1 MFRRGERRVPP
12 ETPASAPAAVA
23 AAPIGRVTSVLGP
36 EIQWQGRL
44 TGRGG
49 VRIEGAFEGTIALD
63 GLLVIAESGRVTCE
77 HVRAKSVVVAGVLK
91 GNITAARVE
100 IRKTGRVWGD
110 VVTTSFATE
119 EGAFLRGQI
128 RMEERLPE
136 IASLEQPPAEGET
149 APQPAEEGAD
159 EAVAKASEEVPAPVT
174 SEGEGSPE
182 SLASA
187 SAPQEAT
194 PATPS
199 EEAEAPQE
207 APEEG

>member
-1 MFRRGERRVPP
+1 MFRRGSRREPNEAPLPAPP
-12 ETPASAPAAVA
+12 PAVA

-128 RMEERLPE
+128 RMEERLPDFAPPLPGAAE
-136 IASLEQPPAEGET
+136 PAAESSREAEASAPAR
-149 APQPAEEGAD
+149 AD
-159 EAVAKASEEVPAPVT
+159 EAP
-174 SEGEGSPE
+174 SP
-182 SLASA
+182 
-187 SAPQEAT
+187 P
-194 PATPS
+194 
-199 EEAEAPQE
+199 
-207 APEEG
+207 PEETP

>member
-1 MFRRGERRVPP
+1 MFRRGERRVSP
-12 ETPASAPAAVA
+12 EAPANASAAVA
-23 AAPIGRVTSVLGP
+23 AAPVGRVTSVLGP
-36 EIQWQGRL
+36 EIQWQGHL

-136 IASLEQPPAEGET
+136 IFSRKQPSAENET
-149 APQPAEEGAD
+149 ASQPAEEGAED
-159 EAVAKASEEVPAPVT
+159 ATVKVLEESPALAAPSGEVKASQEI
-174 SEGEGSPE
+174 SEKD
-182 SLASA
+182 
-187 SAPQEAT
+187 
-194 PATPS
+194 
-199 EEAEAPQE
+199 
-207 APEEG
+207 